1 MRKKLVRWIVISQQP
16 FTVTKE
22 PTFQE
27 FVQLLHSAAKL
38 PTANTIK
45 KNIIDCYSTEIKKI
59 QEMLQNFPG
68 RISYTTDIW
77 TSILAKAFLTITAH
91 FINKEWE
98 LQSVI
103 VDFIQIWGK
112 HTGENIKEIFISF
125 LQDFEIQSKVKFF
138 FKLFAK

>member
-16 FTVTKE
+16 FTVTEE
-22 PTFQE
+22 PTFRE
-27 FVQLLHSAAKL
+27 FVQSLHPAAKL

-59 QEMLQNFPG
+59 QEMLQNFSD
-68 RISYTTDIW
+68 RISYTIDIW
-77 TSILAKAFLTITAH
+77 TSISAKAFLAITAH

-125 LQDFEIQSKVKFF
+125 LQDFEIQSKVKIFF
-138 FKLFAK
+138 